1 MLTVVAA
8 RKSGGVF
15 SPALIR
21 EERGP
26 AEVFYLKNAQA
37 LKKLKKLGPKRA
49 VAAPSAAE
57 LVGPAAKVWEGGSES
72 EIRLPQILAGLAK
85 LPVGELYLFTGVER
99 AAELIE
105 RCSGCARL
113 FTVVTGET
121 GGQELFD
128 KLYFDRGVI
137 LRRVQSPAS
146 RVGATALSLTETG
159 RTAPGVLSVDLT
171 RLGRLKFYGGPLD
184 PLEEE
189 GLSPTA
195 ELYALA
201 GLPLPENGVISKE
214 HGDKILYLDTG
225 TIL

>member
-15 SPALIR
+15 SPALIG

-26 AEVFYLKNAQA
+26 AEIYYLKNDKA
-37 LKKLKKLGPKRA
+37 LKKLKKLGPKCAA
-49 VAAPSAAE
+49 VAPSAAE
-57 LVGPAAKVWEGGSES
+57 LAGPLAQAWEGGSEAES
-72 EIRLPQILAGLAK
+72 RLPQILAGLAA
-85 LPVGELYLFTGVER
+85 LPVGELYLFTGVKR

-128 KLYFDRGVI
+128 RLYFESGVI
-137 LRRVQSPAS
+137 LRRVRSPAS
-146 RVGATALSLTETG
+146 RVGATALCLTETG
-159 RTAPGVLSVDLT
+159 RSAPGVLSVDLT

-189 GLSPTA
+189 GLPPTA

-201 GLPLPENGVISKE
+201 GLPLPEKGSISKE